1 MALTV
6 LLPENPYSR
15 ELLALLGPLLP
26 PDSQIR
32 DPDTGLEGL
41 AGQRQIG
48 RASCRE
54 RV

>member
-26 PDSQIR
+26 PDSRIR
-32 DPDTGLEGL
+32 VTDP
-41 AGQRQIG
+41 AVRRQQRPQ
-48 RASCRE
+48 
-54 RV
+54 